1 MSSKSSTKT
10 FRPTFFPRS
19 RALRLDTAAPDR
31 QAGRLVLR
39 DGSRLALLAASESDV
54 EDLDAFLRGLSDTER
69 DDVGRSLGLEGD
81 CASFARHVAQSGSS
95 GRAFVARAQAEG
107 DTDTDGE
114 VWGFAAYRLSGPDE
128 ADDAQATGSET
139 RIEATVTLAV
149 DPNRRRLGLAGLLLE
164 RLMVLAA
171 QHGVDRLVGLAHA
184 DNRALIELFR
194 RDGFDLE
201 QERQGEALRMTF
213 STRSL
218 PQASGVADADD
229 LGARVYAAASLHSLF
244 HPRSVAVIGASRQ
257 AQSVGYRIL
266 DALVKSEFQGPV
278 FPVNPKADF
287 VGSIRAYPSVA
298 AIGMQI
304 DLAVVAVPARL
315 VRRVVEECAE
325 AGVRGLV
332 VITAGFAEVGGDG
345 REAQAALLDTVR
357 AHGMRMVGPNC
368 LGLLHTDPDVRLN
381 ASFAPLMPPPGTV
394 ALGSQSGALG
404 IAIIALARRLG
415 LGLSSFVSVGN
426 KADVSGND
434 LLEYW
439 EEDPRTQVVLFY
451 LESFGNPRRFARIA
465 RRVGRSKPIVVVK
478 AGRSSAGQRA
488 ASSHTAALTAADT
501 AVDALFQQTGIVRA
515 DTLEE
520 MFSIARALVDQ
531 PLPAGRRVA
540 VVTNAGGP
548 GILCTD
554 ALEAAGLRVEALS
567 DATQASLREFLPAE
581 ASAGNP
587 VDMIASA
594 DPEQYRKAT
603 EILLADDDVDALV
616 VIYTPAG
623 LWSTGDIGR
632 AVSEGMVAARGRGAA
647 RKPVLAS
654 IVGDEDVTYRLE
666 GPRLEG
672 AQLEEGSEHETIPV
686 FAFPEEMGR
695 TLGKIARYA
704 EWRRADPG
712 VFPEPSGQDLE
723 RAREICRNALER
735 HGEGWLAI
743 DQALAVL
750 RAAGLTLAPGGVATS
765 ADEAAEIADGVG
777 YPVVVKLASRTLV
790 HKTEHGGV
798 ALNLKDAAEVRRAY
812 ESMAAAL
819 AAEGLADA
827 MEGALV
833 QPMVAGSAEVMIGVD
848 QDPVFGP
855 LVAFG
860 LGGIHVEI
868 LRDVQFRV
876 APLSD
881 HDIHEM
887 VRGIRGFRLLEG
899 YRGHPAADVEALEDA
914 LLRISRLAEAV
925 PEIASLD
932 LNPLFAREPGQGYLV
947 VDARI
952 KVV

>member
-1 MSSKSSTKT
+1 MTST
-10 FRPTFFPRS
+10 FRPTFFPR
-19 RALRLDTAAPDR
+19 ADAAGPPR
-31 QAGRLVLR
+31 QVGRLILR
-39 DGSRLALLAASESDV
+39 DGSRLALLTASEDDV
-54 EDLDAFLRGLSDTER
+54 GDLDRFLGRLSDTER
-69 DDVGRSLGLEGD
+69 DDVARSLGFAPSDDED
-81 CASFARHVAQSGSS
+81 FARVVASSGDE
-95 GRAFVARAQAEG
+95 GRAFVARIQAESGSAEGSGPG
-107 DTDTDGE
+107 DE
-114 VWGFAAYRLSGPDE
+114 IWGFAAYRLSLSDGNS
-128 ADDAQATGSET
+128 DDDSAT
-139 RIEATVTLAV
+139 EATVTLAV
-149 DPNRRRLGLAGLLLE
+149 APDRRRLGLAGLLLE

-171 QHGVDRLVGLAHA
+171 QHGVDRLVGIAHE
-184 DNRALIELFR
+184 DNTALVDLFR
-194 RDGFDLE
+194 RDGFDVE
-201 QERQGEALRMTF
+201 KSRVGEALRMVF
-213 STRSL
+213 STRAL
-218 PQASGVADADD
+218 PKPRSADADD
-229 LGARVYAAASLHSLF
+229 GGASVGARVYAAASLHALF
-244 HPRSVAVIGASRQ
+244 HPRSVAVVGASRET
-257 AQSVGYRIL
+257 QSVGYRIL
-266 DALVKSEFQGPV
+266 EALVKSEFQGPV
-278 FPVNPKADF
+278 FPINPKADY

-298 AIGMQI
+298 AVGMPV
-304 DLAVVAVPARL
+304 DLAVIAVPARL
-315 VRRVVEECAE
+315 VQRVAEECAE

-332 VITAGFAEVGGDG
+332 VITAGFAEMGHDG
-345 REAQAALLDTVR
+345 EVAQKQLLATVR
-357 AHGMRMVGPNC
+357 EHGMRMVGPNC
-368 LGLLHTDPDVRLN
+368 LGLLHTDPEVRLN
-381 ASFAPLMPPPGTV
+381 ASFAPLMPPAGTV

-439 EEDPRTQVVLFY
+439 EEDPRTRVVLFY

-501 AVDALFQQTGIVRA
+501 AVDALFRQTGIVRA

-531 PLPAGRRVA
+531 PLPSGRRVA

-554 ALEAAGLRVEALS
+554 ALEAAGLEVKPLS
-567 DATQASLREFLPAE
+567 DATQSQLHEFLPAE

-594 DPEQYRKAT
+594 DPEAYRRAV
-603 EILLADDDVDALV
+603 ELVLADPEVDALV

-623 LWSTGDIGR
+623 LWTTDDVGR
-632 AVSEGMVAARGRGAA
+632 AVTEGIAAARR
-647 RKPVLAS
+647 RDNRPKPVLAS
-654 IVGDEDVTYRLE
+654 IVGDEAVTYRLE
-666 GPRLEG
+666 GAG
-672 AQLEEGSEHETIPV
+672 GETIPV

-712 VFPEPSGQDLE
+712 VYPEPAGQDLGL
-723 RAREICRNALER
+723 ARDICRRALDL

-743 DQALAVL
+743 DEALAVL
-750 RAAGLTLAPGGVATS
+750 DAAGLTLAPGGVATS
-765 ADEAAEIADGVG
+765 AESAAQIATGVG
-777 YPVVVKLASRTLV
+777 FPVVVKLASRTLV

-798 ALNLKDAAEVRRAY
+798 ALDLDDEKAVRDAYSA
-812 ESMAAAL
+812 MAQRL
-819 AAEGLADA
+819 AAEGHGDA
-827 MEGALV
+827 MDGVLV
-833 QPMVAGSAEVMIGVD
+833 QPMVEGSAEVMVGVD
-848 QDPVFGP
+848 LDPVFGP

-881 HDIHEM
+881 RDVQQM
-887 VRGIRGFRLLEG
+887 VRGIKGYRLLEG

-925 PEIASLD
+925 PEIASID
-932 LNPLFAREPGQGYLV
+932 LNPLFALEPGRGYLV

-952 KVV
+952 KVS

>member
-1 MSSKSSTKT
+1 MKSRRMSHT
-10 FRPTFFPRS
+10 FRPTFFPR
-19 RALRLDTAAPDR
+19 ADADAPDR
-31 QAGRLVLR
+31 QAGRLILR
-39 DGSRLALLAASESDV
+39 DGSRLALLTASDIDIG
-54 EDLDAFLRGLSDTER
+54 DLTAFLQALGATER
-69 DDVGRSLGLEGD
+69 ADVGRSLGIRSREV
-81 CASFARHVAQSGSS
+81 AEFARLVAASGSA
-95 GRAFVARAQAEG
+95 GQAFVARADAPESDAQR
-107 DTDTDGE
+107 
-114 VWGFAAYRLSGPDE
+114 VWGFAAYRLSQVGE
-128 ADDAQATGSET
+128 AGRKAGA
-139 RIEATVTLAV
+139 EATVTLAV
-149 DPNRRRLGLAGLLLE
+149 DPARRRLGLAGLLLE

-171 QHGVDRLVGLAHA
+171 QHGVDRLVGLAHE
-184 DNRALIELFR
+184 DNRALVELFR
-194 RDGFDLE
+194 RDGFDVDR
-201 QERQGEALRMTF
+201 ERDGEALRMTF

-218 PQASGVADADD
+218 PQASGLPGRAEADD
-229 LGARVYAAASLHSLF
+229 LCARVYAAASLHSLF
-244 HPRSVAVIGASRQ
+244 HPRSVAVVGASRERH
-257 AQSVGYRIL
+257 SVGYRIL

-278 FPVNPKADF
+278 FPVNPKAAF
-287 VGSIRAYPSVA
+287 VGSIRAYPTIA
-298 AIGMQI
+298 AIGMQV
-304 DLAVVAVPARL
+304 DLAVIAVPARL
-315 VRRVVEECAE
+315 VQRVAQECAE

-332 VITAGFAEVGGDG
+332 VITAGFAEVGGAG
-345 REAQAALLDTVR
+345 RDVQEQLLETVR
-357 AHGMRMVGPNC
+357 RHGLRMVGPNC
-368 LGLLHTDPDVRLN
+368 LGLLHTDPEVRLN

-404 IAIIALARRLG
+404 IAIISLARRLG

-501 AVDALFQQTGIVRA
+501 AVDALFQQTGILRA

-520 MFSIARALVDQ
+520 MFAIARALVDQ
-531 PLPAGRRVA
+531 PLPPGRRVA

-554 ALEAAGLRVEALS
+554 AMEAAGLRVEALS
-567 DATQASLREFLPAE
+567 DATQAKLREFLPAE

-594 DPEQYRKAT
+594 DPEQYRRAV
-603 EILLADDDVDALV
+603 EILLADDDIDALA

-623 LWSTGDIGR
+623 LWSTADVGR
-632 AVSEGMVAARGRGAA
+632 AVSEGMLAARSQISKGRGAG

-654 IVGDEDVTYRLE
+654 IVGDEVITYRLA
-666 GPRLEG
+666 GPG
-672 AQLEEGSEHETIPV
+672 DETIPV
-686 FAFPEEMGR
+686 FSFPEEMGR

-712 VFPEPSGQDLE
+712 VFPEPAGQDLE
-723 RAREICRNALER
+723 QARQICRQSLEE

-743 DQALAVL
+743 DQALAVFA
-750 RAAGLTLAPGGVATS
+750 AAGLTLAPGGVATS
-765 ADEAAEIADGVG
+765 PDEAARVADEVG
-777 YPVVVKLASRTLV
+777 YPVVLKLASRTLV

-798 ALNLKDAAEVRRAY
+798 VLGLKDATGVRQAY
-812 ESMAAAL
+812 ERMSTSL
-819 AAEGLADA
+819 SAEGLGDA

-833 QPMVAGSAEVMIGVD
+833 QPMVKGSAEVMIGVD

-881 HDIHEM
+881 RDIQEM
-887 VRGIRGFRLLEG
+887 IRGIKGYRLLEG

-932 LNPLFAREPGQGYLV
+932 LNPLFALEPGKGYLV

-952 KVV
+952 KVR